1 MERLEKPAKCYKPL
15 IHRTPSFTLFL
26 VMILALI
33 GVVEYACRTLPHS
46 KGWHGL
52 AGVAESH
59 LRRRENLHPRQSK
72 VGSANPNFYLSTAL
86 ETSTAS
92 SAFPPASYLQSTTAI
107 STNPSAY
114 LESLT
119 SATHPSAYLDP
130 STASST
136 VLGTTNPSVYLDPST
151 ASSTIL
157 STTNPSAYL
166 DPSTTPSA
174 LPPAAYLQST
184 TAVATNPS
192 AYLDSGTSATNPS
205 AYLNSATT
213 FTISSISSSA
223 YLYPGVTSAPSVGYD
238 PSNTGHQTTVSVEPS
253 SAHLNPAAASTSSFT
268 SSTPARTS
276 SYRPVTITYAPGQAL
291 EPSSGRHPPLKNLTP
306 AKYFVGAYLPT
317 LLAVIVRVTVG
328 SLYAA
333 TKMLEPFFSLAR
345 AEGATAKNF
354 LHINYLS
361 TNDTFDP
368 IKAMFSG
375 HWLMLWT
382 SILYT
387 AVGLMTPFASEL
399 LHFARF
405 CDVKHVC
412 GPELRINLDIARIL
426 QALLAFAAIMLINVW
441 WLRRKHS
448 SGIYSDPSS
457 IASLA
462 SLLHHPEVLADFQ
475 RIHPDAS
482 KDDMLKAVEGKRYG
496 LDTYRAADGSERYG
510 LVPLGMTL
518 YEYDKVYQPFLG
530 QNVHPARQ
538 GKSAKQHHTKKTIRD
553 VVFGL
558 VTAGML
564 VIVTYYYKVGSDSGF
579 ERFMDSQSFGPRFIF
594 ALVGI
599 LIHSQWKRLERGRST
614 IFLSSPSYIAILHNA

>member
-15 IHRTPSFTLFL
+15 IHRTASFTLFL

-33 GVVEYACRTLPHS
+33 GVVEYACRTLPHN

-59 LRRRENLHPRQSK
+59 LRRRENLHARQTT
-72 VGSANPNFYLSTAL
+72 VGSANPNLYLSTAL
-86 ETSTAS
+86 ETSTTS
-92 SAFPPASYLQSTTAI
+92 SALPPASHVQLTAA
-107 STNPSAY
+107 SSK
-114 LESLT
+114 
-119 SATHPSAYLDP
+119 HPSAYLD
-130 STASST
+130 S
-136 VLGTTNPSVYLDPST
+136 VKGTTHSSAYLDPSIT
-151 ASSTIL
+151 SSKIF

-166 DPSTTPSA
+166 DPSTTSSA

-184 TAVATNPS
+184 TAVATNPN
-192 AYLDSGTSATNPS
+192 AYLGMGTSSTNPS
-205 AYLNSATT
+205 TYLNSVTT
-213 FTISSISSSA
+213 FTFSATSSA

-238 PSNTGHQTTVSVEPS
+238 PSNIGHQTTVGAEQS
-253 SAHLNPAAASTSSFT
+253 SALLNPTAASTSLFT
-268 SSTPARTS
+268 SSTPARTL
-276 SYRPVTITYAPGQAL
+276 SYRPVTTTYAPSQAL

-317 LLAVIVRVTVG
+317 LLAVIFRISVG

-361 TNDTFDP
+361 TNDTSDP

-441 WLRRKHS
+441 WLQRKHS

-475 RIHPDAS
+475 RLHPDAL
-482 KDDMLKAVEGKRYG
+482 KNDMLKAVEGKRYG

-510 LVPLGMTL
+510 LVPLAMTL

-538 GKSAKQHHTKKTIRD
+538 GKSAKQHHTKRTIRD

-579 ERFMDSQSFGPRFIF
+579 EHFMDSQSFGPRFIF

>member
-26 VMILALI
+26 VITLALI

-59 LRRRENLHPRQSK
+59 LHGRENLHARQSIAS
-72 VGSANPNFYLSTAL
+72 SADPNSYLKTVL

-92 SAFPPASYLQSTTAI
+92 SALPPASYLQSTTA
-107 STNPSAY
+107 S
-114 LESLT
+114 
-119 SATHPSAYLDP
+119 
-130 STASST
+130 
-136 VLGTTNPSVYLDPST
+136 
-151 ASSTIL
+151 
-157 STTNPSAYL
+157 
-166 DPSTTPSA
+166 
-174 LPPAAYLQST
+174 
-184 TAVATNPS
+184 ATNPS

-205 AYLNSATT
+205 AYLDSGTSATHPSAYLDPSATSSTPASSNPSAYLSSATAFT
-213 FTISSISSSA
+213 FFSSSPSA

-238 PSNTGHQTTVSVEPS
+238 SSNTGHQTTVGAEPTSV
-253 SAHLNPAAASTSSFT
+253 HLDPAIAITSPFT
-268 SSTPARTS
+268 FSTPPTTS
-276 SYRPVTITYAPGQAL
+276 SYKPVTITYAPSQAL
-291 EPSSGRHPPLKNLTP
+291 EPSTGRHPPLKNLTP
-306 AKYFVGAYLPT
+306 AKYFIGAYLPT
-317 LLAVIVRVTVG
+317 LLAVIFRISVG

-354 LHINYLS
+354 FHINYLS

-382 SILYT
+382 SVLYT

-405 CDVKHVC
+405 CNVQNVC
-412 GPELRINLDIARIL
+412 GPELRINPDIARIL
-426 QALLAFAAIMLINVW
+426 QALLAFAAVMLINVW
-441 WLRRKHS
+441 WLQRKHS

-482 KDDMLKAVEGKRYG
+482 KDDMLKAVRGKRYG

-510 LVPLGMTL
+510 LVPLDRTS
-518 YEYDKVYQPFLG
+518 YEQDKVHQPFLG
-530 QNVHPARQ
+530 QNLDPARQ
-538 GKSAKQHHTKKTIRD
+538 GKPAKQHHAKRTIRD

-558 VTAGML
+558 ATAGML
-564 VIVTYYYKVGSDSGF
+564 VMVTYYYKVGSDSGF
-579 ERFMDSQSFGPRFIF
+579 ERFMDSQSFGPRFVF
-594 ALVGI
+594 ALVGM
-599 LIHSQWKRLERGRST
+599 LIHSQWKRLERGRSF
-614 IFLSSPSYIAILHNA
+614 IFLSSPLHVSSTSSLQST